1 MKKRLFG
8 ILIVLAMVACIAP
21 STAFAVN
28 HERDSWGY
36 WCDTAGY
43 VSVTYVKISETQHK
57 IVCSKHSDG
66 VFGTEVHSGG
76 TATCKAK
83 AVCTKCNAEYGSTNP
98 DNHTGSLEWV
108 TTATT
113 HKQEYTGCHHVKQAE
128 AEHTWENGTCKVCK
142 YSCNHPNGVPTCTET
157 KVCNICG
164 EEYTNPDNHTGSPE
178 WVKTATTHKQEYSC
192 CHSVTV
198 AETNHN
204 WENGKCSKCGYVCQH
219 VGGTA
224 TCTEK
229 AVCEI
234 CSEEYG
240 ETKPD
245 IHSGKEEWIQ
255 TAAEHEEKWDCCR
268 KVIIA
273 TEVHEWENGVCSE
286 CSYVCK
292 HAGGTATCTEK
303 AVCEICGE
311 EYGETKPDIHS
322 GKEVWIQ
329 TAAEHEEKWDCC
341 GKVIIAAEVHE
352 WEDGVCSE
360 CSYVCKH
367 AGGEAT
373 CTEKAVCEICGE
385 KYNIKNGHWYG
396 EWTANGD
403 GTQIAKC
410 RRAGCKHTETTDCQK
425 FDFAVKNGN
434 LVFCPVCGDVENGD
448 RLELIEEAQAEAV
461 TEKLPKGE
469 LVARTNDEYL
479 SIAFEY
485 AGKLTTP
492 AGQVKITL
500 PADLVK
506 GKTLTLI
513 AADGTETDLA
523 FEIDSEGEYAS
534 FTLDFTDA
542 ELPVMLIRLNAEA

>member
-113 HKQEYTGCHHVKQAE
+113 HKQEYTGYHHVKQAE

-219 VGGTA
+219 V
-224 TCTEK
+224 
-229 AVCEI
+229 
-234 CSEEYG
+234 
-240 ETKPD
+240 
-245 IHSGKEEWIQ
+245 
-255 TAAEHEEKWDCCR
+255 
-268 KVIIA
+268 
-273 TEVHEWENGVCSE
+273 
-286 CSYVCK
+286 
-292 HAGGTATCTEK
+292 GGTATCTEK